1 VAEDWTTVTPLET
14 EDPVRPRR
22 RHAVDLVALVPGVL
36 FIVLAVSVMSGVDVP
51 ADLFRNGGLLWI
63 VLVGAGVAILV
74 SELRRNRRR
83 TG

>member
-14 EDPVRPRR
+14 EDPMRPRR
-22 RHAVDLVALVPGVL
+22 RHPVDLVALVPGVL
-36 FIVLAVSVMSGVDVP
+36 FIVLAVSVMSGMDVP
-51 ADLFRNGGLLWI
+51 AGLFRNGGLLWI

-74 SELRRNRRR
+74 SELRKNRRP